1 MSIWVCLMYHIIS
14 ASLKGVGGGG
24 LKICKYILMHFRLF
38 SLTTCNIYLSIGFK
52 LEVDINLSVVIEQ
65 CRIHAQCST
74 SIVKIFFFN

>member
-1 MSIWVCLMYHIIS
+1 MYHNIS
-14 ASLKGVGGGG
+14 ASLKGVGGG

-38 SLTTCNIYLSIGFK
+38 SLTTCNIYLSLY

-74 SIVKIFFFN
+74 SIVKIFFF